1 MMYLLWLLDV
11 VKWLV
16 VMVSGPVVYVVFK
29 RNMTSMSEDNRGYG
43 KFTNKLVDS
52 IWGNSVDGLSGDAPY
67 RDTEANKWL
76 RKFWPSFWWSC
87 IRNPANNYTRNALEE
102 FVIAD
107 IQKTK
112 SLTTVTDDEGVKY
125 FFLYTPHWPVMFK
138 FGYKMWPD
146 NPDLQIGKTLH
157 PKLAF
162 SIQRGKRN
170 V

>member
-1 MMYLLWLLDV
+1 MYLLWLLDV
-11 VKWLV
+11 VIWV
-16 VMVSGPVVYVVFK
+16 AVMISGPVVYVLFK
-29 RNMTSMSEDNRGYG
+29 RDMAWKSEDNRGYG
-43 KFTNKLVDS
+43 KFTNKKINS
-52 IWGNSVDGLSGDAPY
+52 IWGNSVDGLSGDSPY
-67 RDTEANKWL
+67 RSGEAYSWL
-76 RKFWPSFWWSC
+76 RRPWPSFWWAC
-87 IRNPANNYTRNALEE
+87 IRNPANNFTRNVTEE

-112 SLTTVTDDEGVKY
+112 SLTIVTDADGGKY

-138 FGYKMWPD
+138 LGYKMWPD
-146 NPDLQIGKTLH
+146 NPDLLLGNNLH